1 MDVFVITTEEFLV
14 TQDEDEAAVFTVT
27 VGMVEEWIEDD

>member
-14 TQDEDEAAVFTVT
+14 TQDEDEAAVLTVT